1 MIGFDEK
8 SGKFKIRLEY
18 EGEGINY
25 YSTGTGTG
33 TGTGAGAY
41 TADGRVGE
49 YTRVGGHVLLV
60 RGEDFEYFPDV
71 GLDAKAEKHGQ
82 GSK

>member
-1 MIGFDEK
+1 MVAANAAARDARFIRRLHASIGK
-8 SGKFKIRLEY
+8 PIPPPGAY
-18 EGEGINY
+18 
-25 YSTGTGTG
+25 
-33 TGTGAGAY
+33 TGAGAY

-49 YTRVGGHVLLV
+49 YTRVGSHVLLV